1 MAEMRNLLT
10 DPWPSRLSW
19 GIVGDGDAANVELRM
34 NAAQDGIYVRT
45 IASPPAWIG
54 LWVNGMTP
62 GVEYVAAI
70 YVNGAACT
78 LLAKDRI
85 DGPRLASHECTTSQ
99 TFHAI
104 RFTPEG
110 NRAIIAIIPP
120 TTVNKATTINR
131 FEVMSGK
138 DFDTMRAIKNP
149 DGTPANIRWFAPPK
163 TAAAGV
169 MSTPALDRG
178 GGGGSPR
185 ARRHYP
191 HWVVAA

>member
-1 MAEMRNLLT
+1 MSEIRNLLT

-19 GIVGDGDAANVELRM
+19 NKVGGGAVANVELRM
-34 NAAQDGIYVRT
+34 TAAQDGIYVRT

-54 LWVNGMTP
+54 LWVDGMTP

-70 YVNGAACT
+70 YVDGAACT

-85 DGPRLASHECTTSQ
+85 DGLRLASHECTTNR

-104 RFTPEG
+104 RFKPAG
-110 NRAIIAIIPP
+110 NRAIIAVIPP
-120 TTVNKATTINR
+120 TTVNQATTINR

-169 MSTPALDRG
+169 MSTPVLDCG
-178 GGGGSPR
+178 EVIG
-185 ARRHYP
+185 AT
-191 HWVVAA
+191 

>member
-1 MAEMRNLLT
+1 MSEIRNLLT

-19 GIVGDGDAANVELRM
+19 GIASGNAANVELRM

-45 IASPPAWIG
+45 IASPPAWIS
-54 LWVNGMTP
+54 LWVSGMTP

-70 YVNGAACT
+70 YVDGAACT
-78 LLAKDRI
+78 LLAKDQI
-85 DGPRLASHECTTSQ
+85 DRPRLASHECTTNR

-110 NRAIIAIIPP
+110 NRAIIAVIPP
-120 TTVNKATTINR
+120 TTVNQATTISR

-163 TAAAGV
+163 TAVAGV
-169 MSTPALDRG
+169 VSTPVLDRG
-178 GGGGSPR
+178 E
-185 ARRHYP
+185 
-191 HWVVAA
+191 VLL

>member
-1 MAEMRNLLT
+1 MLIRNLMT

-19 GIVGDGDAANVELRM
+19 GIVGGGDAANVELRM
-34 NAAQDGIYVRT
+34 NAAQDGIYMRT

-54 LWVNGMTP
+54 LRVNGMTP

-85 DGPRLASHECTTSQ
+85 DGPRLASHECTTNQ

-104 RFTPEG
+104 RFTPAG
-110 NRAIIAIIPP
+110 DRAIIAVIPP
-120 TTVNKATTINR
+120 TTVNQATTINR

-138 DFDTMRAIKNP
+138 EFDTMRAIKNT
-149 DGTPANIRWFAPPK
+149 DGTPMQIRWFAPPK
-163 TAAAGV
+163 NTEPNAV
-169 MSTPALDRG
+169 CQPIIDRG
-178 GGGGSPR
+178 GG
-185 ARRHYP
+185 ALLTL
-191 HWVVAA
+191 AAIIHIGW